1 LTRSAEAEVADA
13 VFQQAFIPRKLDEV
27 THFERDRERLA
38 AGHSS
43 EGIYYQV
50 RSGLGLKRFRKFV
63 ALVLIKL
70 CQWACAAF
78 IWW

>member
-1 LTRSAEAEVADA
+1 LSLLVCSRPLTRSAEAEVSDA

-50 RSGLGLKRFRKFV
+50 GS
-63 ALVLIKL
+63 AP
-70 CQWACAAF
+70 AA
-78 IWW
+78 

>member
-1 LTRSAEAEVADA
+1 

-50 RSGLGLKRFRKFV
+50 RPTPGYSCC
-63 ALVLIKL
+63 ALVM
-70 CQWACAAF
+70 CVVAGGFVSWGGRGGGVEVAASRASTTG
-78 IWW
+78 

>member
-1 LTRSAEAEVADA
+1 MSDA

-50 RSGLGLKRFRKFV
+50 GAGPRAYEWVMPLLLWHMCQCV
-63 ALVLIKL
+63 ATTPPSLNRCNSLIAL
-70 CQWACAAF
+70 
-78 IWW
+78 